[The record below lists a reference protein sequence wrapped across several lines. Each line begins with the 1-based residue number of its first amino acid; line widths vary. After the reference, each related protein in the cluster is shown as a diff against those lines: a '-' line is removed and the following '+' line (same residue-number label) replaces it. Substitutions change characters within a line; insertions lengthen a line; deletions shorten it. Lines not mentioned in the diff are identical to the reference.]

1 MSKTHPDEITL
12 SKIPAHVAII
22 PDGNGRWA
30 KLKGQPRIAGHI
42 EGSRNLRDIVL
53 YAKELGVSVLTI
65 YAFSEENWR
74 RPKEEVDALM
84 NLLGQYLI
92 EERDNL
98 MKYKIQLR
106 SIGEIEKL
114 PKSILSE
121 LLKTIAFSKQN
132 REMVVNF
139 AVSYGARQEITNAAK
154 KIAELC
160 VSKKMDASEITTEL
174 FERYLSSPDLSF
186 PDLLIRTSGEMRIS
200 NFLLWQIA
208 YSEIYVTDILWP
220 DFKREDFLKAI
231 VDYQRRERRYG
242 GVMKQEPKVGVC
254 HVV

>member
-1 MSKTHPDEITL
+1 MSETHFDETIL

-30 KLKGQPRIAGHI
+30 KLRSQPRIDGHI

-53 YAKELGVSVLTI
+53 YAKEIGISVLTI

-84 NLLGQYLI
+84 NLLRQYLI

-106 SIGEIEKL
+106 AIGETEKL
-114 PKSILSE
+114 PKGVLSE
-121 LLKTIAFSKQN
+121 LLKTIDFSKQN

-139 AVSYGARQEITNAAK
+139 AISYGARQEITNAAK
-154 KIAELC
+154 RIAGLC
-160 VSKKMDASEITTEL
+160 VSKKMDAGEITTEL
-174 FERYLSSPDLSF
+174 LKDIFRC
-186 PDLLIRTSGEMRIS
+186 RICRS
-200 NFLLWQIA
+200 RIF
-208 YSEIYVTDILWP
+208 
-220 DFKREDFLKAI
+220 
-231 VDYQRRERRYG
+231 
-242 GVMKQEPKVGVC
+242 
-254 HVV
+254 

>member
-1 MSKTHPDEITL
+1 MSETRF
-12 SKIPAHVAII
+12 PAHVAII

-30 KLKGQPRIAGHI
+30 KLRGQTRIAGHI

-53 YAKELGVSVLTI
+53 YAKEIGISVLTI

-74 RPKEEVDALM
+74 RPKEEVLALM

-114 PKSILSE
+114 PKGILSE
-121 LLKTIAFSKQN
+121 LLKTVDFSKQN

-154 KIAELC
+154 RIAGLC
-160 VSKKMDASEITTEL
+160 VSKKMDASEITPEL
-174 FERYLSSPDLSF
+174 FERYLSMPDLPF

-242 GVMKQEPKVGVC
+242 GVPKQESLSKEGIC
-254 HVV
+254 HVI